1 MLTVIAII
9 IFAILFLANAI
20 RILNEYERG
29 VIFRL
34 GRVIRAKGPGI
45 ILLIPVID
53 RMQKVSLR
61 VIVQE
66 VPTQDV
72 ITRDN
77 VSVKVS
83 AVIYFRVSI
92 RSRRSF
98 RLKIIFM
105 PRANSLRRRCARFAA
120 TANSTLC
127 SRKKTK

>member
-1 MLTVIAII
+1 MFFNLSASFIAVI
-9 IFAILFLANAI
+9 IFVILFLANAI

-34 GRVIRAKGPGI
+34 GRVIRAKGPGL
-45 ILLIPVID
+45 ILLIPLID

-61 VIVQE
+61 VIAQE

-83 AVIYFRVSI
+83 AVI
-92 RSRRSF
+92 
-98 RLKIIFM
+98 
-105 PRANSLRRRCARFAA
+105 
-120 TANSTLC
+120 
-127 SRKKTK
+127 

>member
-1 MLTVIAII
+1 MFFNLSASVIAII
-9 IFAILFLANAI
+9 ILAVFFLANAI

-61 VIVQE
+61 VIAQE

-83 AVIYFRVSI
+83 AVIYFRVV
-92 RSRRSF
+92 
-98 RLKIIFM
+98 
-105 PRANSLRRRCARFAA
+105 
-120 TANSTLC
+120 TL
-127 SRKKTK
+127 

>member
-1 MLTVIAII
+1 MFFNLSASLVAII
-9 IFAILFLANAI
+9 VFAILFLANAI

-34 GRVIRAKGPGI
+34 GRVILAKGPGL

-53 RMQKVSLR
+53 RMQRVSLR
-61 VIVQE
+61 VIAQE

-83 AVIYFRVSI
+83 AVIYFRVI
-92 RSRRSF
+92 DTV
-98 RLKIIFM
+98 KAVI
-105 PRANSLRRRCARFAA
+105 
-120 TANSTLC
+120 
-127 SRKKTK
+127 

>member
-1 MLTVIAII
+1 MFFNLSASFIAII
-9 IFAILFLANAI
+9 IFGILFLANAI

-45 ILLIPVID
+45 ILLIPVLD
-53 RMQKVSLR
+53 RLQKVSLR

-83 AVIYFRVSI
+83 AVIYFRVVD
-92 RSRRSF
+92 
-98 RLKIIFM
+98 
-105 PRANSLRRRCARFAA
+105 P
-120 TANSTLC
+120 
-127 SRKKTK
+127 